1 MSKLVAQTLVILTPG
16 FPANEDDSTCVPP
29 QQIFVKALKDIAP
42 DLNIIVLTFQYPFF
56 SKRYSWNGAEV
67 VSFGDPKNRRLPR
80 AFVGFRVR
88 KELRS
93 IIKQHNVLGLLS
105 FWAGKYAWVGHTFA
119 AKHDL
124 KHLSWLLGQDAKVD
138 NKYLPKFN
146 PQPDSLIA
154 ISDFVADACERNHG
168 VRPAN
173 VIPVG
178 VNPQLFRNSSERDI
192 DILGAGSLI
201 PLKQYDVFINVI
213 EQLVKDMPSVKAAI
227 CGDGPEMKKLR
238 SLIKEKQL
246 ENNMQL
252 TGRCDHGQ
260 VLRYMERSKVFL
272 HPSNYEGF
280 STVCLE
286 ALYAGNQVVSFIKP
300 MHFDIE
306 NWTIVD
312 NAEQMA
318 AFVKAVHQNNDLKHQ
333 SVLPYDVHD
342 NAKKMLELFEYRI
355 GN

>member
-1 MSKLVAQTLVILTPG
+1 MSKSADRTLIILTPG
-16 FPANEDDSTCVPP
+16 FPANEDDSTCLPP
-29 QQIFVKALKDIAP
+29 MQLFVGTLKELAP
-42 DLNIIVLTFQYPFF
+42 DLNIIILTFQYPFV
-56 SKRYSWNGAEV
+56 SGKYSWHGIEV
-67 VSFGDPKNRRLPR
+67 ISFGDPKNRRFLR
-80 AFVGFRVR
+80 AFVGLRV
-88 KELRS
+88 KNELRR
-93 IIKQHNVLGLLS
+93 IVKQHNVLGLLS
-105 FWAGKYAWVGHTFA
+105 FWAGKCAWVGHNFSV
-119 AKHDL
+119 KNNL
-124 KHLSWLLGQDAKVD
+124 KHLSWLLGQDAKAD

-154 ISDFVADACERNHG
+154 VSDFVADTCERNHG

-178 VNPQLFRNSSERDI
+178 VNSQLFKTSSKRDI

-201 PLKQYDVFINVI
+201 PLKQYDVFIDVI
-213 EQLVKDMPSVKAAI
+213 KLLTKDMPSVKAAI
-227 CGDGPEMKKLR
+227 CGDGPDMKKLEA
-238 SLIKEKQL
+238 LIRAKQL
-246 ENNMQL
+246 ENNIQL
-252 TGRCDHGQ
+252 LGRCDHGQ
-260 VLRYMERSKVFL
+260 VLRYMERSKVFM

-286 ALYAGNQVVSFIKP
+286 ALSAGNQVVSFIKP

-318 AFVKAVHQNNDLKHQ
+318 VSIKAILQNNDLKYQ
-333 SVLPYDVHD
+333 SVLPYHVQD
-342 NAKKMLELFEYRI
+342 NAKKILELFEYSI